1 MTEYGPGSSGAV
13 FKYRK
18 MERSSRCD
26 AKERTGKNAE
36 DPDLTVEESMELLR
50 EELKKEL
57 PDLVIE

>member
-1 MTEYGPGSSGAV
+1 MAEYGPGSSGAV

-18 MERSSRCD
+18 NGMIIPLRCKRKD
-26 AKERTGKNAE
+26 WENAE
-36 DPDLTVEESMELLR
+36 DPDFTVEESMELLR

>member
-1 MTEYGPGSSGAV
+1 MVPDLPGLFLNTE
-13 FKYRK
+13 K

-26 AKERTGKNAE
+26 GKERTGKNAE

-57 PDLVIE
+57 PDLEIE